1 MTNRSQIKPA
11 EKLSF
16 PKNITQSA
24 FKNKRLNIT
33 IYQPTTFETIEK
45 KAKEIESQVADAS
58 KKAAT
63 SVIKGNFTNSV
74 KALTSP
80 LNDVMKF
87 NGKKMLDILLP
98 LPNNM
103 KDSQTHEFNTD
114 TGVVKTLVDKIPGIS
129 SVQKAVSL
137 AANATH
143 QSTIIPNPGYFQ
155 NYTGSTPRSFTFEF
169 KLIPNNVDEAEEI
182 INIINTIKKY
192 SSPELAYNAFL
203 IAPCFFLMSFSS
215 TYLQNLIQ
223 PRPCIINSIET
234 NYSGNGYFDTV
245 LDGNPKYVTLS
256 ISITEI
262 RALTREDW
270 V

>member
-1 MTNRSQIKPA
+1 MTKRSQIKPA
-11 EKLSF
+11 QNLSF
-16 PKNITQSA
+16 PKNITSAA
-24 FKNKRLNIT
+24 FKNKRLTIT
-33 IYQPTTFETIEK
+33 IYKPTTFETIEQ
-45 KAKEIESQVADAS
+45 KAKAIEAQLDKSKTKAVAEF
-58 KKAAT
+58 KK
-63 SVIKGNFTNSV
+63 SNYMNSI
-74 KALTSP
+74 KALTAP
-80 LNDVMKF
+80 LNDTMKF
-87 NGKKMLDILLP
+87 DGKKMLNILLP

-103 KDSQTHEFNTD
+103 KDSQSHEFSMD
-114 TGVVKTLVDKIPGIS
+114 TGVVKTMVDWVPGASTI
-129 SVQKAVSL
+129 QKAVSL

-169 KLIPNNVDEAEEI
+169 KLIPNNRSEAEEI

-215 TYLQNLIQ
+215 AYLQNLIQ
-223 PRPCIINSIET
+223 PRPCIINSVET
-234 NYSGNGYFDTV
+234 NYSGNGYFDTT
-245 LDGNPKYVTLS
+245 LDGNAKYVTLS
-256 ISITEI
+256 LSITEI